1 MSGTSMSKARRV
13 LASAY
18 FLKEGMDKSAMALLL
33 LAVVALITTAVGFL
47 EHQPPLGTAGLSTTL
62 LAWGAALAC
71 AIDRITR
78 RQRVVRGS
86 TRALFVQT

>member
-1 MSGTSMSKARRV
+1 MSEARQV

-18 FLKEGMDKSAMALLL
+18 LLKEAMDKSAMALLL
-33 LAVVALITTAVGFL
+33 LAVIALITTAVGFF
-47 EHQPPLGTAGLSTTL
+47 EHQPPLGMAGLSTTL

-71 AIDRITR
+71 TIDRITR
-78 RQRVVRGS
+78 RQRAVHGS